1 MSEFPFEQVDDTL
14 HCFDGLQLEHQTV
27 ASKTKS
33 KTFHDACDLLVCFS
47 PISYL
52 NVTSQ
57 VHKSFDS
64 FVALFGGSTKN
75 MSKD

>member
-1 MSEFPFEQVDDTL
+1 M
-14 HCFDGLQLEHQTV
+14 LQFYKWFNDLES
-27 ASKTKS
+27 AMKS
-33 KTFHDACDLLVCFS
+33 KTLHDACDRLVCFS
-47 PISYL
+47 LISYL

-64 FVALFGGSTKN
+64 FAALSGGSTKN